1 MTFLYL
7 YFFRIRSWLYKASR
21 PDFYLERLQ
30 KIVDFALMELENRRL
45 LYEPS
50 TSGKG
55 NLSCKFTIA
64 EIDNKGSLL
73 NEPIYASQQIEQKNN
88 LLNIPS
94 AKIIT
99 NKTKNVRFY
108 LFYNKLIGN
117 LIYKCSS
124 KWIYFGKE
132 ALTYYW
138 ELIFFIINILNFFI
152 KINFL
157 GRI

>member
-1 MTFLYL
+1 M
-7 YFFRIRSWLYKASR
+7 LYKASR

-55 NLSCKFTIA
+55 NLSCKFIIA

-88 LLNIPS
+88 LPNILS

-108 LFYNKLIGN
+108 LFYKELIGS
-117 LIYKCSS
+117 LVYKCLS
-124 KWIYFGKE
+124 KWIYFKE
-132 ALTYYW
+132 EVFTYYW
-138 ELIFFIINILNFFI
+138 QLFFLFLKVFRDEKHNFNINFFPDTFTI
-152 KINFL
+152 
-157 GRI
+157 